1 MSSIHRLAG
10 PPFRNLLSYGL
21 EVVIR
26 GFLRSPLR
34 WLMCR
39 AQDDFS
45 VLTLSIYVYDCCPLT
60 TQMLGF
66 MPLYVMLNIRF
77 LCCLCGR
84 KIGVFLFVEYSGVGT
99 ICRNYQPKGITNLS
113 LLADGKVAF

>member
-45 VLTLSIYVYDCCPLT
+45 VLTLLMYVCIRLLSSHDPDVGLSALGCDVEHTFSVLPVRPQVCCVL
-60 TQMLGF
+60 
-66 MPLYVMLNIRF
+66 V
-77 LCCLCGR
+77 C
-84 KIGVFLFVEYSGVGT
+84 
-99 ICRNYQPKGITNLS
+99 
-113 LLADGKVAF
+113 